1 MTNEKKY
8 HEMLDKLADAI
19 QGGKSANTI
28 ERIKDKIE
36 TIENQI
42 YIEKVNFYI
51 LQPPSS
57 LTPHAYHS
65 NSFLFKVSSSDFSIP
80 TNNIF
85 ILFNWAY

>member
-36 TIENQI
+36 TIENEI
-42 YIEKVNFYI
+42 YIEKVKK
-51 LQPPSS
+51 QR
-57 LTPHAYHS
+57 
-65 NSFLFKVSSSDFSIP
+65 KKG
-80 TNNIF
+80 
-85 ILFNWAY
+85 